1 MAINAAFAPTS
12 AVYSIAG
19 TTSAST
25 GLQLQTPGPGASPQL
40 CITNTGTVAIMV
52 GWGPSAAV
60 AQANANAVPATGAN
74 SSDPRTF
81 VVAAGMQVVVTYQA
95 GSFVSLVC
103 ASTTATVY
111 LQAGDGL

>member
-12 AVYSIAG
+12 AIFSIAG

-25 GLQLQTPGPGASPQL
+25 AVQLQTPAPGSSPQL

-60 AQANANAVPATGAN
+60 AQANANAVPATGSN
-74 SSDPRTF
+74 SGDPRTF
-81 VVAAGMQVVVTYQA
+81 VVAPSLQVTITYQP
-95 GSFVSLVC
+95 GSFVSVVC